1 MIGQVLKL
9 REFNN
14 PYINKAKE
22 PAASTSLFQRANNI
36 SSDPLYQQEM
46 QALNQK
52 LEEMQIRMN
61 NNEKVQQKILA
72 AVAQISTQL
81 SHLDGQ

>member
-14 PYINKAKE
+14 AYTNKAKE
-22 PAASTSLFQRANNI
+22 AGQTSALFQRPNNI
-36 SSDPLYQQEM
+36 SSDPIYQQEM

-72 AVAQISTQL
+72 AVAQISAQL

>member
-14 PYINKAKE
+14 PYSNKAKE
-22 PAASTSLFQRANNI
+22 PGTTSLFQRANNI

-52 LEEMQIRMN
+52 LEDMQTRMN

-72 AVAQISTQL
+72 AVAQISIQL
-81 SHLDGQ
+81 SRLDVQ